1 MHQLTLNG
9 DPDGV
14 AGVRVLLPPN
24 SVPRVRRPARQVGP
38 VVLRAGLQHDDADR
52 HVVGGG
58 GGVFVEDGRAR
69 EIELEERVGVMDCS
83 LQVWL
88 QLVVWSIMRLAMGVR
103 IDSFL
108 KRDIFLI
115 SGVDA

>member
-38 VVLRAGLQHDDADR
+38 VVPRAGLQHDDADR
-52 HVVGGG
+52 HVVGG

-103 IDSFL
+103 FDSFL